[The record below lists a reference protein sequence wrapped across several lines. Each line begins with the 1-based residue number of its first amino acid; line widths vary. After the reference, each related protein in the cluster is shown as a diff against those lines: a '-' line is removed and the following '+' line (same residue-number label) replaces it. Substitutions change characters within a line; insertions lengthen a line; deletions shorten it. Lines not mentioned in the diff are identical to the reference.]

1 MSGQDDKFGYMYVVK
16 MRYERLVTLL
26 AGENIDLGSLPKR
39 LRETMETYEACECIS
54 NSIRLEGALRNCW
67 MEVPVL
73 LEKKPELE
81 WLVTANEQELTRGYN
96 Q

>member
-1 MSGQDDKFGYMYVVK
+1 
-16 MRYERLVTLL
+16 
-26 AGENIDLGSLPKR
+26 
-39 LRETMETYEACECIS
+39 METYEACECIS